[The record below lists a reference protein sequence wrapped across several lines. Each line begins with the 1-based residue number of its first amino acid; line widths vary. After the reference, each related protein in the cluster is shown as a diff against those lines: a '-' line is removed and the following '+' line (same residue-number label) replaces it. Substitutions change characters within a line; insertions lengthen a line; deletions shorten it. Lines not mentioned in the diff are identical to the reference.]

1 MMEKIASL
9 FGGDKKMAVMVLVA
23 TAGVILIALS
33 SFDFHKKP
41 QEQAEKSID
50 VTLDVQSLTKEYKN
64 ELERQLEEI
73 LSGVR
78 NAGNVDVMLT
88 IGSTAQIEYACNED
102 TNQRTDGGEYSKQL
116 AGSENPIIA
125 KVNSPKV
132 CGALVVCDGGGDPKV
147 KEDIYKAVGAV
158 LGLPTSSVCVCTR

>member
-1 MMEKIASL
+1 MTEKLAAL
-9 FGGDKKMAVMVLVA
+9 FGGDKKTAVITAVA
-23 TAGVILIALS
+23 LIGVVLIALS
-33 SFDFHKKP
+33 SFDFNKKP
-41 QEQAEKSID
+41 QEQTAKNID
-50 VTLDVQSLTKEYKN
+50 VTLDVESLTKDYKN
-64 ELERQLEEI
+64 DLERQLEEI

-88 IGSTAQIEYACNED
+88 IGSTAQIEYVCNEN
-102 TNQRTDGGEYSKQL
+102 TNRREDGGEYSKQL
-116 AGSENPIIA
+116 AGSENPVIA

-158 LGLPTSSVCVCTR
+158 LGIPTSSVCVCTR